1 MSQKKNKENAK
12 SSYQIIAARY
22 ANKIESFLRKENQP
36 YSELHIAERVFN
48 ITLYKEGN
56 IPTSEKDLRELSLI
70 RNALKTLVEK
80 KKIIESLIEDPETKE
95 QVMHYSIVGWYVT
108 P

>member
-1 MSQKKNKENAK
+1 MNQKKNEEKVG
-12 SSYQIIAARY
+12 SSPRITVTRY
-22 ANKIESFLRKENQP
+22 AKKIENFLRKENQP

-56 IPTSEKDLRELSLI
+56 IPTSEKDLRELSRI